1 MALTGEQLKAKLAE
15 LGQVP
20 ESTAAIECGYATK
33 AGKAAFA
40 AFRQAQLEAH
50 GLALSK
56 PKTGRKGK
64 PLSFAI
70 TAGKAGSIM
79 LASGYASL
87 IGVGPGE
94 QVQIAHHDHQL
105 VITKAGVTP
114 TPTATAE
121 AVVTTAEPIAL
132 PVVTYDATPASV
144 EPQLTPF

>member
-1 MALTGEQLKAKLAE
+1 MPLTGDDLKAKLTE

-20 ESTAAIECGYATK
+20 ENTAAIECGYVTK

-50 GLALSK
+50 GLALTK

-64 PLSFAI
+64 PLSFLV
-70 TAGKAGSIM
+70 TAGKAGSVM
-79 LASGYASL
+79 LASGYAGL

-114 TPTATAE
+114 AAT
-121 AVVTTAEPIAL
+121 VSAEPIAL
-132 PVVTYDATPASV
+132 PVVTYDSAPSSL
-144 EPQLTPF
+144 EPERQLTPF